1 MDVAPYVADA
11 LLKGARIS
19 LLVAVEAGVLGLI
32 IAIVVGALREMA
44 NPPLRFAIRVYVEFF
59 RGTSAF
65 IQIYWAYFALPML
78 GVRLSALEA
87 GVAVLALN
95 VGAYGAEIV
104 RGALSAVPAGQ
115 REACTALGLPLWVAY
130 VKILIPQA
138 LARAVLPFGNLMV
151 DLLKGTALLSAITV
165 TELTFAG
172 RQIVSAIG
180 HPFLIFG
187 AVLCL
192 YLIMAAP
199 IAWGA
204 RVFDRRARRWQ
215 SEA

>member
-1 MDVAPYVADA
+1 MDAATYVLPA
-11 LLKGARIS
+11 LLKGAWIS
-19 LLVAVEAGVLGLI
+19 LLVAVQAGALGLA
-32 IAIVVGALREMA
+32 IAVAAGALREMA
-44 NPPLRFAIRVYVEFF
+44 NPILRFAIGLYVEFF

-87 GVAVLALN
+87 GTAVLALN
-95 VGAYGAEIV
+95 IGAYGTEIV
-104 RGALSAVPAGQ
+104 RGALKAVPRGQ
-115 REACTALGLPLWVAY
+115 REACHALGLPVWITY
-130 VKILIPQA
+130 VKVLIPQA
-138 LARAVLPFGNLMV
+138 LTRAILPFGNLMV

-172 RQIVSAIG
+172 RQAVSSIG

-187 AVLCL
+187 AVLVL

-204 RVFDRRARRWQ
+204 RAFDRRARRWQ
-215 SEA
+215 TEA

>member
-1 MDVAPYVADA
+1 MDAAPYVADA
-11 LLKGARIS
+11 LLKGARVS
-19 LLVAVEAGVLGLI
+19 FLVAVQAGVLGLV

-44 NPPLRFAIRVYVEFF
+44 NPLLRFVIRLYVEFF

-78 GVRLSALEA
+78 GVKLSALEA
-87 GVAVLALN
+87 GIAVLALN
-95 VGAYGAEIV
+95 IGAYGAEIV
-104 RGALSAVPAGQ
+104 RGALAAVPAGQ
-115 REACTALGLPLWVAY
+115 REACAALGLPLWLSY
-130 VKILIPQA
+130 VKVLIPQA

-172 RQIVSAIG
+172 RQVVSAIG
-180 HPFLIFG
+180 HPFLVFG
-187 AVLCL
+187 VVLCL
-192 YLIMAAP
+192 YLVMAAP

-204 RVFDRRARRWQ
+204 RMFDRRARRWQ
-215 SEA
+215 SRT

>member
-1 MDVAPYVADA
+1 MDAAPYVADA
-11 LLKGARIS
+11 LLKGARVS
-19 LLVAVEAGVLGLI
+19 LLVAVQAGILGLV
-32 IAIVVGALREMA
+32 IAVVVGALREMA
-44 NPPLRFAIRVYVEFF
+44 NPLLRFAIGLYVEFF

-87 GVAVLALN
+87 GIAVLALN
-95 VGAYGAEIV
+95 IGAYGAEIV
-104 RGALSAVPAGQ
+104 RGALAAVPKGQ
-115 REACTALGLPLWVAY
+115 REACVALGLPPWIAY
-130 VKILIPQA
+130 VKVLIPQA

-172 RQIVSAIG
+172 RQVVSAIG
-180 HPFLIFG
+180 HPFVVFG
-187 AVLCL
+187 VVLCL

-204 RVFDRRARRWQ
+204 RLFDRRARRWQ
-215 SEA
+215 SRA

>member
-1 MDVAPYVADA
+1 MDVATYVFPA
-11 LLKGARIS
+11 LLKGAWIS
-19 LLVAVEAGVLGLI
+19 LQVAVQAGALGLVIALVGGVL
-32 IAIVVGALREMA
+32 REFK
-44 NPPLRFAIRVYVEFF
+44 NPVLRFVIGAYVEFF

-87 GVAVLALN
+87 GIAVLALN
-95 VGAYGAEIV
+95 IGAYGTEIV
-104 RGALSAVPAGQ
+104 RGALAAVPTGQ
-115 REACTALGLPLWVAY
+115 REACHALGLSMWITY
-130 VKILIPQA
+130 VKVLIPQA
-138 LARAVLPFGNLMV
+138 MTRAILPFGNLMV

-165 TELTFAG
+165 TELTFAA
-172 RQIVSAIG
+172 RQAVSAIG

-187 AVLCL
+187 IVLVL

-204 RVFDRRARRWQ
+204 RAFDRRARRWQ
-215 SEA
+215 TEA